1 MSHRYIQV
9 LSRWG
14 VAVAIAVF
22 ALCIT
27 SSPAQAT
34 GIYELPI
41 SVDESTWVI
50 DDANQ
55 ITRLNEGKLS
65 SAFNQLGDQT
75 GNQVRVVTI
84 HRLDYGETAQS
95 LADKLLEEWF
105 PTPEA
110 QANQVV
116 IVLDD
121 VTNDVGMGVGDGAA
135 QLLTP
140 EIAESVTQET
150 IKLPLVQGNKY
161 NQAFLDASDR
171 VVAVLSGQPDP
182 GPPEATS
189 AIANIDVE
197 GTFATAEETEANR
210 SNSTVVVIVLL
221 VLATVIPMATY
232 YWYQSIG
239 G

>member
-1 MSHRYIQV
+1 MSHRYSQV
-9 LSRWG
+9 VSRWV

-22 ALCIT
+22 TLCIT
-27 SSPAQAT
+27 STPAQAT
-34 GIYELPI
+34 GVYDLPVT
-41 SVDESTWVI
+41 VDESIWVI

-65 SAFNQLGDQT
+65 SAFKQLGNQT
-75 GNQVRVVTI
+75 GNEVRVVTI
-84 HRLDYGETAQS
+84 HRLDYGETAQT
-95 LADKLLEEWF
+95 LADKLLAQWF

-110 QANQVV
+110 QANQAV

-121 VTNDVGMGVGDGAA
+121 VTNDVGIRVGDEAA
-135 QLLTP
+135 QLLTS

-182 GPPEATS
+182 GPPEVTS
-189 AIANIDVE
+189 TIANIDVE

-232 YWYQSIG
+232 YWYQSVG